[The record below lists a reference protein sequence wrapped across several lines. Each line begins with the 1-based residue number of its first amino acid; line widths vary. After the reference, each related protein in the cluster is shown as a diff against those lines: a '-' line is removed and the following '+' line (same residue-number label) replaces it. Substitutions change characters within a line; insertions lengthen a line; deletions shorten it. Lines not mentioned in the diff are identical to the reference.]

1 MLCDW
6 TAQIWMEDK
15 INDIKVN
22 HFMFAGAP
30 LSAHKRHGCLSSD
43 HVLGNRQYP
52 EKKTCP

>member
-22 HFMFAGAP
+22 HFMFCGAP
-30 LSAHKRHGCLSSD
+30 LSAHKRHDCLSSD
-43 HVLGNRQYP
+43 HVLGNRP
-52 EKKTCP
+52 EKKMCP